1 MTHWDNEA
9 IRCGTDP
16 TWDDHFMVEFEIK
29 AIGQFISETDSVLDM
44 GCGNGYSLELQK
56 GYFKG
61 GIDYSEKMIEQ
72 AKKREAYS
80 LWFDTGDIRKIASCD
95 ESFDVVYTTRCLIN
109 LPTWED
115 QMQGIKECIRVASK
129 RVIFCEAFY
138 EPFIKLNA
146 LRTIAGL
153 PPLVEHDFNRYI
165 KKSRMEELLG
175 KFTCVDF
182 SSVYYLGSRFI
193 RELTSIPDTS
203 YSNEINEIFYD
214 LQHIY
219 PAEGFGIQQIYV
231 YDKAAAIRDI

>member
-9 IRCGTDP
+9 IRCGDGP
-16 TWDDHFMVEFEIK
+16 TWDDHFMVEFEIR
-29 AIGQFISETDSVLDM
+29 AIGQFIHEEDIVLDM
-44 GCGNGYSLELQK
+44 GCGNGYSTELQK
-56 GYFKG
+56 GLFKF
-61 GIDYSEKMIEQ
+61 GIDYSYRMIEE
-72 AKKREAYS
+72 AKKRENPNLS
-80 LWFDTGDIRKIASCD
+80 FETGDIRKIDAPD
-95 ESFDVVYTTRCLIN
+95 DVFDVVYTTRCLIN

-115 QMQGIKECIRVASK
+115 QMQGIKECIRVARK

-138 EPFIKLNA
+138 EPLVKLNA

-165 KKSRMEELLG
+165 KKSKMEELLG

-193 RELTSIPDTS
+193 RELTSITDTS
-203 YSNEINEIFYD
+203 YYNEINEVFYN

-219 PAEGFGIQQIYV
+219 PAEGFGIQQLYV
-231 YDKAAAIRDI
+231 YDKAAAIRGI